1 MDSGKKED
9 VIIEDE
15 MDRIYIDED
24 QPTEEE

>member
-9 VIIEDE
+9 FIIEDE